1 MPPLIWVC
9 PDEDGAW
16 LELVPEEILVCE
28 DKDLR
33 LLERKLR
40 SSIRIRGKWLKDDFA
55 FRAGCL
61 F

>member
-33 LLERKLR
+33 LLERKLKQY
-40 SSIRIRGKWLKDDFA
+40 SYQGEVA
-55 FRAGCL
+55 EG
-61 F
+61 